1 MKKADSWQQEN
12 GRENTLFLKA
22 LYHREKCKS
31 KNLLN
36 FLFFFQNIFPK
47 ILQKIYNKCRN
58 GIIPYP
64 YMKTITLPFMWRY
77 ALQKRKTALN
87 PAYKNPQ
94 IRISI
99 LHLMEIYYGK
109 NAETSEEHCCVAPYT
124 ACSVFLQ
131 AICICNRND
140 NKDRNGL
147 CSCRK

>member
-36 FLFFFQNIFPK
+36 LLFFFQNIFPK
-47 ILQKIYNKCRN
+47 FYRRFIINAEMELFHSLYENNHASVHVAIRFTKTKNRIESRLQKSADTDIYST
-58 GIIPYP
+58 PYGD
-64 YMKTITLPFMWRY
+64 L
-77 ALQKRKTALN
+77 
-87 PAYKNPQ
+87 
-94 IRISI
+94 
-99 LHLMEIYYGK
+99 YGE
-109 NAETSEEHCCVAPYT
+109 NAKTSEEHCCVVPYT